1 MRKKIRNELKA
12 RLHHSGGKNSL
23 NIAMKTSHSNNF
35 CPKNLGLDQL
45 IHEAGL

>member
-12 RLHHSGGKNSL
+12 RLHHNGGKNSL

-35 CPKNLGLDQL
+35 YPKNLGLDQL
-45 IHEAGL
+45 ILEAGL